1 MSLYRRYSL
10 PLLIL
15 TLLFLFMLM
24 AVYPQSSLNA
34 GLRGLAIWWDV
45 LFPSLFPFFVISEL
59 LLGFGIVHF
68 IGALLDPLMQPLFRV
83 PGCGVLSLRSAV
95 HPVTRLE
102 LN

>member
-34 GLRGLAIWWDV
+34 GLRGLPSGGTCCFRLYSRFS
-45 LFPSLFPFFVISEL
+45 LFPSFSSVSEL
-59 LLGFGIVHF
+59 F
-68 IGALLDPLMQPLFRV
+68 I
-83 PGCGVLSLRSAV
+83 S
-95 HPVTRLE
+95 
-102 LN
+102 